1 MLKTV
6 GNPSTRYGDQTIVDG
21 NLVFGTAAKGIDFSI
36 NSNAAG
42 ATSELL
48 NDYETGT
55 WTPTIGG
62 TGSNPTATYSTQV
75 GNYTKIGNMV
85 YFVARIGLA
94 TYSGGSGTILI
105 RGLPFVIGGANNQ
118 FTIMTHFSQAD
129 LDAGYTTMAFRGL
142 SGETNISLEQ
152 FGDNVTASGV
162 LVAAAAAG
170 TTFMV
175 NGCYYV

>member
-6 GNPSTRYGDQTIVDG
+6 GNPSTRFGDQTIVDG

-36 NSNAAG
+36 NANAPG

-62 TGSNPTATYSTQV
+62 SGSNPTATYSTQV

-94 TYSGGSGTILI
+94 TYSGGSGTVLL
-105 RGLPFVIGGANNQ
+105 RGLPFAVGGANNQ
-118 FTIMTHFSQAD
+118 FPIMTHFSQAD
-129 LDAGYTTMAFRGL
+129 LAVGYTTMAFRGL
-142 SGETNISLEQ
+142 STETNLSLEQ
-152 FGDNVTASGV
+152 FGDNVTATSV
-162 LVAAAAAG
+162 LVAALAAG
-170 TTFMV
+170 STLMV